1 MIPFIEEHHN
11 GVKTAHVI
19 EHNRNTIDK
28 ESPYHLYR
36 MIVSKISDQHSD
48 VSLFLNNLSNSNFRE
63 QTITINKEEAIRLI
77 YTLKYFLNIS
87 DEEIKAFEESLIN

>member
-19 EHNRNTIDK
+19 GTQYKHTIDK

-36 MIVSKISDQHSD
+36 MIV
-48 VSLFLNNLSNSNFRE
+48 F
-63 QTITINKEEAIRLI
+63 
-77 YTLKYFLNIS
+77 
-87 DEEIKAFEESLIN
+87 